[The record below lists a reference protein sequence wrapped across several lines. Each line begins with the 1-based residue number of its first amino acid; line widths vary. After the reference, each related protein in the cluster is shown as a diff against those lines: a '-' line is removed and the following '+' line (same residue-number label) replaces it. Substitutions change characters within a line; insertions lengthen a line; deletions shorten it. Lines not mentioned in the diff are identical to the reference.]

1 MSASVG
7 NNSASVLLSAL
18 AKQSG
23 HQVRLAFS
31 VALFNDR
38 YNLQVPY
45 LARLFDDRASVL
57 KTIEEQEPEVLAFSA
72 ITSTYQWMLGVATD
86 AKRILPRV
94 KTVFGGIHPW
104 AVPDRFLP
112 IRQWIMSV
120 SAKVTRLFP

>member
-1 MSASVG
+1 MRITFVG
-7 NNSASVLLSAL
+7 IGWEQPGVGLLSAL

-31 VALFNDR
+31 ASLFNDR
-38 YNLQVPY
+38 YNLQVPF

-57 KTIEEQEPEVLAFSA
+57 RTIEEQEPDVLAFSA

-94 KTVFGGIHPW
+94 KTVFGGIHPS
-104 AVPDRFLP
+104 AVPDRVACPSGRGLCLC
-112 IRQWIMSV
+112 R
-120 SAKVTRLFP
+120 RR